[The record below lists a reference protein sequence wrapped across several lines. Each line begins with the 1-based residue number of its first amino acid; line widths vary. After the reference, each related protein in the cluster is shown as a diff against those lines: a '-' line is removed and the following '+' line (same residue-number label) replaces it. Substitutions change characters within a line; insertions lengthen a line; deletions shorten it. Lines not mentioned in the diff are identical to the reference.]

1 MKNKI
6 WRILP
11 VLCTA
16 LLLGACDSQVDV
28 RKEKMPS
35 EAAAPAQTD
44 AREED
49 SESLQTEPPETEM
62 QTEYADEAGAASGKG
77 TEKAEQAPKRSE
89 TPLSQLAPIPFPAQA
104 LPQPSW
110 SMQTLQ
116 WELSDMISEW
126 DGRWSIYALNLIT
139 DEELSIRDV
148 SMPSASLMKLF
159 IMGAVYQAIED
170 GILERDSEVMA
181 LMSGMICASSN
192 GDANRL
198 LAKLGGGDHKRGIER
213 VNAWIKSQGYSEN
226 THQYNGFQDDSL
238 VFDKKHLNSIS
249 ARDCA
254 RLIEQ
259 VYHRQFGSRR
269 VCNEIEDWMLRQGTR
284 YKIPAG
290 INADVQIG
298 NKTGET
304 DDVENDAAIVYAGKC
319 DFILVV
325 LSCGWQ
331 DKNAAQ
337 KRIQQIARKTY
348 LFLTKQD
355 DAQIR
360 ILIPAGIYL
369 LSARTMPVLQE

>member
-35 EAAAPAQTD
+35 EASSPAQTD

-62 QTEYADEAGAASGKG
+62 QTEYADEAGAASRKG

-126 DGRWSIYALNLIT
+126 DGRWSIYALNLNT
-139 DEELSIRDV
+139 EEELSIRDV

-170 GILERDSEVMA
+170 GILERDSEVMG

-226 THQYNGFQDDSL
+226 TRQYNGFQDDSL

-337 KRIQQIARKTY
+337 KQIQQIARKTY

-369 LSARTMPVLQE
+369 LSARTMPVPKE